1 MVVITPALKA
11 LKKLYPQSRI
21 SLMTNHY
28 SAEVVRGAPYV
39 DELITFTDLFSTQSI
54 FEFFKPKILIQLYCL
69 AALMLKRRFDVFISF
84 HNLVKWPGVGKPLFL
99 AILSQAPIRAG
110 LNTCNRGFFLNVKTP
125 DDSNKH
131 LMFRCLDVIKQLS
144 TRDKISYTPEQPESE
159 VWLNKEDIEFANDF
173 ISRENIIRND
183 FLVGVHPGCNH
194 RHYSS
199 QCWDPTRFAQVANIL
214 NDKYQARIL
223 LTGSKTDQH
232 ILDKIIP
239 LLKIPPILLPENTSV
254 KQLSAI
260 IKRCN
265 LFISNDTGPMHLA
278 VAMKVPTIG
287 IFSGGNFS
295 IYGQYPAN
303 MKFIGIRKGAPCYPC
318 YHKVKSCSRECLDTI
333 TVEEV
338 MQAAERQMKSVNS

>member
-1 MVVITPALKA
+1 MAKKILVVRLGGIGDVVVITPALKA

-110 LNTCNRGFFLNVKTP
+110 LNTCDRGFFLNVKTP

-144 TRDKISYTPEQPESE
+144 SHANINYTPEQPESE
-159 VWLNKEDIEFANDF
+159 VWLNNEEREFAGDF
-173 ISRENIIRND
+173 ISRNHIKKGD
-183 FLVGVHPGCNH
+183 LLVGIHPGGNP
-194 RHYSS
+194 RYYFS
-199 QCWDPTRFAQVANIL
+199 QCWQI
-214 NDKYQARIL
+214 
-223 LTGSKTDQH
+223 
-232 ILDKIIP
+232 
-239 LLKIPPILLPENTSV
+239 
-254 KQLSAI
+254 
-260 IKRCN
+260 
-265 LFISNDTGPMHLA
+265 
-278 VAMKVPTIG
+278 
-287 IFSGGNFS
+287 
-295 IYGQYPAN
+295 
-303 MKFIGIRKGAPCYPC
+303 
-318 YHKVKSCSRECLDTI
+318 
-333 TVEEV
+333 
-338 MQAAERQMKSVNS
+338 